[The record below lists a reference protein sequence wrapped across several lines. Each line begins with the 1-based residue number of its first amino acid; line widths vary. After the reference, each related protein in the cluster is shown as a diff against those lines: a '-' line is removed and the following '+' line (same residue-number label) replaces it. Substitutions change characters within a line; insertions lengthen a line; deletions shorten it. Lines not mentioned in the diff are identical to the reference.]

1 MSAPRKS
8 SRSSPLKPPH
18 KAPRKSFLRDRRGIA
33 ATEFALIA
41 PALIFIVVGVL
52 EMSLRFRASEE
63 ATRYVHQAADLIA
76 RESTLSTAN
85 VDDIYN
91 ASIHMMKPIET
102 TENLDFD
109 LSAIGFEDNA
119 DKTPFLLWRRIAG
132 AEIPYDLSDSAGLG
146 EATESV
152 IRVGVRYNY
161 ESPITTLFGG
171 DTLAIVRYSYT
182 RPRTTRLIS
191 MDGKTDDN
199 GAVQYFGN

>member
-8 SRSSPLKPPH
+8 H
-18 KAPRKSFLRDRRGIA
+18 RKSFLRDRRGIA

-52 EMSLRFRASEE
+52 EMTLRFRASEE

-76 RESTLSTAN
+76 RESTLTTAN
-85 VDDIYN
+85 VEDIYN
-91 ASIHMMKPIET
+91 ASIYMMKPIET
-102 TENLDFD
+102 TDALDFD
-109 LSAIGFEDNA
+109 LSAIGFEDNT
-119 DKTPFLLWRRIAG
+119 DKTPYLLWRRIAG
-132 AEIPYDLSDSAGLG
+132 TAIPYDIADSAGLG
-146 EATESV
+146 EASESV

-161 ESPITTLFGG
+161 ESPITSLFGG
-171 DTLAIVRYSYT
+171 QSLAIVRYSYT

-199 GAVQYFGN
+199 GTIAYFGE